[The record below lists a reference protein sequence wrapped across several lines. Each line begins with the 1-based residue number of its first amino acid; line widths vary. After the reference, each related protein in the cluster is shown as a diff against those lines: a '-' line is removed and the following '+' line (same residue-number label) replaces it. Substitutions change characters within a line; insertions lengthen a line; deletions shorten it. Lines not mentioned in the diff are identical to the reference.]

1 MKGFE
6 GLVGRIYEA
15 AAEPDV
21 WPSVLHDIGGSV
33 DAVAGALLAAHSD
46 RWVGW
51 RCSTGTPSG
60 IDEYLRSDAPT
71 RSQVTTRLVQANR
84 AGFVPDQALLA
95 EAAWLADPLMTEY
108 ATAAGLHH
116 AAATAIHL
124 PTGDLVVV
132 HLHRRTGLP
141 AFDAGELA
149 RLDVFRPHLA
159 RAAMLAVRWRLE
171 RLRAAAEALAL
182 VGLPAAM
189 VDLNGRVLV
198 ANKLLEDMSSWTVWL
213 PGDRIAL
220 LDTAANTLLRRAVSE
235 LRDPVAPSV
244 RSIPIKATA
253 TTDAAV
259 AHVVPATGRA
269 RDLFN
274 GAFGVLV
281 ITPVSASS
289 APAAGI
295 LQALFDLTP
304 SEVRV
309 AQGIAEGLSLDQ
321 MAARHS
327 VTIETVRAQAK
338 AVFAKTGTNRQ
349 AQVAALLV
357 GLPKM
362 PVG

>member
-6 GLVGRIYEA
+6 DLVGRIYEA
-15 AAEPDV
+15 AAEPDA
-21 WPSVLHDIGGSV
+21 WPSVLHDIGRSV
-33 DAVAGALLAAHSD
+33 DAVAGALLAARND
-46 RWVGW
+46 WWVGW
-51 RCSTGTPSG
+51 RCSTGMPSG
-60 IDEYLRSDAPT
+60 VDDYLRSDAPT

-84 AGFVPDQALLA
+84 AGFVPDQDLLSD
-95 EAAWLADPLMTEY
+95 EAWLADPLMTEF
-108 ATAAGLHH
+108 ATSAGLHH

-141 AFDAGELA
+141 ALDADDLA
-149 RLDVFRPHLA
+149 RLDALRPHLA
-159 RAAMLAVRWRLE
+159 RAGMLAVRWRLE

-182 VGLPAAM
+182 IGLPAAM
-189 VDLNGRVLV
+189 VDLRGRVLV
-198 ANKLLEDMSSWTVWL
+198 ANSLIERTSAWTVWL

-220 LDTAANTLLRRAVSE
+220 VDTAANELLRRAISE

-259 AHVVPATGRA
+259 VHLVPATGRA
-269 RDLFN
+269 RDLFD
-274 GAFGVLV
+274 GAFGILV
-281 ITPVSASS
+281 ITPVTGPS

-309 AQGIAEGLSLDQ
+309 AKGIAEGLSLEQ
-321 MAARHS
+321 MAARHL
-327 VTIETVRAQAK
+327 VTIDTVRAQAK

-357 GLPKM
+357 GLPRM
-362 PVG
+362 PIG